1 MADERMVTPNVK
13 LCADGKY
20 RWTYE
25 VSLLKNPM
33 IFLLVWRIFFFIF
46 LGIFAMILFFD
57 FIDGRMVGD
66 RLLSDLKIMG
76 IVFAVMTGVVGLG
89 YLLYAAMMGGKYIV
103 DFEMDDVGVNHIQT
117 PKQAAKAKKL
127 GAVTAAAG
135 AASGRASVFGAGMNA
150 QRTEMYS
157 EFSAVRKVKL
167 CPRRHLIKVNGLL
180 SRNRVF
186 AADEDFAFVRD
197 HIISHCSGLKNKEE

>member
-1 MADERMVTPNVK
+1 MTMVENGGDLVERHNP
-13 LCADGKY
+13 
-20 RWTYE
+20 
-25 VSLLKNPM
+25 KNA
-33 IFLLVWRIFFFIF
+33 ITFIEAQDSYYTNPPHI
-46 LGIFAMILFFD
+46 GT
-57 FIDGRMVGD
+57 
-66 RLLSDLKIMG
+66 
-76 IVFAVMTGVVGLG
+76 TGT
-89 YLLYAAMMGGKYIV
+89 K
-103 DFEMDDVGVNHIQT
+103 D
-117 PKQAAKAKKL
+117 
-127 GAVTAAAG
+127 
-135 AASGRASVFGAGMNA
+135 ASVAASVFGAGMNA